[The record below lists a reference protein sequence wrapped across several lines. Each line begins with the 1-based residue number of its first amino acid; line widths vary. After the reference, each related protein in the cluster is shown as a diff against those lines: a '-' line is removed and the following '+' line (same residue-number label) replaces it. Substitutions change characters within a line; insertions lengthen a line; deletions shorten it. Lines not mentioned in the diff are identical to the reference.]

1 MKKLL
6 VVIMSM
12 IFLICGC
19 AAPSVESVSSGISTA
34 PSSEAASSLPTVT
47 SVPSS
52 VVSTSSQEPSELSTV
67 SDDIGDSMTQA
78 EFDDFIENV
87 LPEVIILIGG
97 MVTCDPND
105 LIEIDGVTYY
115 KITDEKYNTVEKL
128 KAEFAKYFT
137 DEYVNENFSS
147 FFESGKPYKEKD
159 GIIYS
164 HVDDSITTFEV
175 VYKDYYSDYE
185 YVNTIN
191 LSSARNEDHLY
202 FYFYFSMV
210 SIKGK
215 WKISLAQYGINKA
228 APAMK
233 PVIYLY
239 PEKVTDVT
247 VKLDLNG
254 KLGCTY
260 PAYPK
265 DGWNVTAYPGGKLIV
280 GGEEYNYLFWEG
292 NLNTVFTFDK
302 GFCVKGEDTAAFLKK
317 ALSEMGLIPSEYN
330 DFIVYWL
337 PQMEENAFNLIS
349 FAGMEYTDPAKLE
362 ITPKPDS
369 TLRVFMVFKPLE
381 KPVEIAPQTF
391 EKFERNGF
399 TVVEWGGAEI
409 D

>member
-1 MKKLL
+1 
-6 VVIMSM
+6 
-12 IFLICGC
+12 
-19 AAPSVESVSSGISTA
+19 
-34 PSSEAASSLPTVT
+34 
-47 SVPSS
+47 
-52 VVSTSSQEPSELSTV
+52 
-67 SDDIGDSMTQA
+67 
-78 EFDDFIENV
+78 
-87 LPEVIILIGG
+87 
-97 MVTCDPND
+97 
-105 LIEIDGVTYY
+105 
-115 KITDEKYNTVEKL
+115 
-128 KAEFAKYFT
+128 
-137 DEYVNENFSS
+137 
-147 FFESGKPYKEKD
+147 
-159 GIIYS
+159 
-164 HVDDSITTFEV
+164 
-175 VYKDYYSDYE
+175 
-185 YVNTIN
+185 
-191 LSSARNEDHLY
+191 
-202 FYFYFSMV
+202 MV

-302 GFCVKGEDTAAFLKK
+302 GFCVKGEDTAARSEL